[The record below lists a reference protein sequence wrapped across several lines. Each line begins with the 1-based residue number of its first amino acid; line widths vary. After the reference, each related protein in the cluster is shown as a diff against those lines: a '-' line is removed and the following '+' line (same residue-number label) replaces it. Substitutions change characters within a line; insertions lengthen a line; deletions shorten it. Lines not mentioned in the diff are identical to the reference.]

1 MQRGIPTDHLAFWE
15 ISLQC
20 SPLSCCLF
28 YSYVLPLFSS
38 PLHLS
43 LSSPDCSLLSS
54 SVVCLLCMT
63 HFFICC
69 SRINLGLDLQCCSF
83 CLMGRTSLGTCS
95 LIRFVG
101 SPHHFTLVVCEF
113 IIRNIYLEIFSTV
126 LYRFF
131 LPCLKI
137 SFIPRKG
144 SL

>member
-1 MQRGIPTDHLAFWE
+1 MGHPNR
-15 ISLQC
+15 
-20 SPLSCCLF
+20 PLSLLGDKFTVLSVKLLF
-28 YSYVLPLFSS
+28 ILFLCPPPLFFSTPS
-38 PLHLS
+38 FLCP
-43 LSSPDCSLLSS
+43 PETAPLLS
-54 SVVCLLCMT
+54 VFLCMT
-63 HFFICC
+63 HFFICLH
-69 SRINLGLDLQCCSF
+69 INLSLDLQCCSF
-83 CLMGRTSLGTCS
+83 CLMVRTSLGTCS

-126 LYRFF
+126 LCTDFF